1 MTKNYPTNTFY
12 TPDAR
17 RDGIADDSA
26 SMQELII
33 VLVSIAKRVSQ
44 TKNESEVKTNCE
56 LLSTSV

>member
-1 MTKNYPTNTFY
+1 MTDNELTNAIH

-17 RDGIADDSA
+17 RDVIADDSA

-44 TKNESEVKTNCE
+44 TKNESEVKQN
-56 LLSTSV
+56 